1 MKRLDKSTKHR
12 RDNLLNIQKTGEISF
27 KKQHAST
34 LSANLESKNHFSCLP
49 VFETRKTLFQTNQIF
64 HIPLKP
70 SLTEKT
76 GEGEV

>member
-1 MKRLDKSTKHR
+1 MKRLDKPTNHR
-12 RDNLLNIQKTGEISF
+12 RDNLLNIQNTSEISF
-27 KKQHAST
+27 KQQHAST

-64 HIPLKP
+64 HIHLKP

-76 GEGEV
+76 VEGEI